1 MKTIHNFEELR
12 ERLRQGEPCR
22 VAAIEATDSHSSE
35 AVETA
40 VREGWAKVTNLTTGD
55 PQRSADEAVQMV
67 RNGEADVIMKG
78 IINTDVLL
86 RAVLNKEHG
95 LLPKG
100 NVLTHLSAI
109 YLPMLGRIILM
120 GDPAVIPYPTL
131 EQREAMIRYTVKLAA
146 AYGIEEPRIALIHC
160 TEKVSEKFPLTL
172 DYVQLIEKSKR
183 GEFGK
188 AIVDGPTDL
197 KCAICKES
205 ADIKGIVSPLE
216 GRADMLMMPDIEAGN
231 VFYKTLTAFTDA
243 QLAVGLMGAAC
254 PISLT
259 SRSDS
264 METKLNSLA
273 MACLQVNLLLTLE

>member
-188 AIVDGPTDL
+188 TIVDGPTDL

-273 MACLQVNLLLTLE
+273 MACLQVRS

>member
-40 VREGWAKVTNLTTGD
+40 VKEGWAKVTNLTTGD

-216 GRADMLMMPDIEAGN
+216 GKADMLMMPDIEAGN

-273 MACLQVNLLLTLE
+273 MACLQVRS

>member
-12 ERLRQGEPCR
+12 EMLRQGEPCR

-273 MACLQVNLLLTLE
+273 MACLQVRS

>member
-216 GRADMLMMPDIEAGN
+216 GRADMLMMPAIEAGN

-273 MACLQVNLLLTLE
+273 MACLQVRS

>member
-160 TEKVSEKFPLTL
+160 TEKVSKKFPLTL

-273 MACLQVNLLLTLE
+273 MACLQVRS

>member
-146 AYGIEEPRIALIHC
+146 AYGIKEPRIALIHC

-197 KCAICKES
+197 KCAICKKS

-273 MACLQVNLLLTLE
+273 MACLQVRS

>member
-40 VREGWAKVTNLTTGD
+40 VREGWAKVTNLTSGD

-273 MACLQVNLLLTLE
+273 MACLQVRS

>member
-22 VAAIEATDSHSSE
+22 VVAIEATDSHSSE

-231 VFYKTLTAFTDA
+231 VFYKTLTALTDA

-273 MACLQVNLLLTLE
+273 MACLQVRS

>member
-109 YLPMLGRIILM
+109 YLPMLG
-120 GDPAVIPYPTL
+120 AT
-131 EQREAMIRYTVKLAA
+131 
-146 AYGIEEPRIALIHC
+146 
-160 TEKVSEKFPLTL
+160 PL
-172 DYVQLIEKSKR
+172 
-183 GEFGK
+183 
-188 AIVDGPTDL
+188 
-197 KCAICKES
+197 
-205 ADIKGIVSPLE
+205 
-216 GRADMLMMPDIEAGN
+216 
-231 VFYKTLTAFTDA
+231 
-243 QLAVGLMGAAC
+243 
-254 PISLT
+254 
-259 SRSDS
+259 
-264 METKLNSLA
+264 
-273 MACLQVNLLLTLE
+273 

>member
-243 QLAVGLMGAAC
+243 QLAVGLMGATC

-273 MACLQVNLLLTLE
+273 MACLQVRS

>member
-1 MKTIHNFEELR
+1 MNTIHNFEELR
-12 ERLRQGEPCR
+12 ERLLQGEPCR

-40 VREGWAKVTNLTTGD
+40 VNEGWAIVTNITTGD
-55 PQRSADEAVQMV
+55 PQRSADEAVRMV
-67 RNGEADVIMKG
+67 RDGEADVIMKG

-216 GRADMLMMPDIEAGN
+216 GKADMLMMPDIEAGN

-243 QLAVGLMGAAC
+243 QLAVGLMGASC

-264 METKLNSLA
+264 MQTKLNSLA
-273 MACLQVNLLLTLE
+273 MACLQVRS

>member
-12 ERLRQGEPCR
+12 ERLRQGKPCR

-273 MACLQVNLLLTLE
+273 MACLQVRS

>member
-40 VREGWAKVTNLTTGD
+40 VKEGWAKVTNLTTGD

-146 AYGIEEPRIALIHC
+146 AYGIEKPRIALIHC

-273 MACLQVNLLLTLE
+273 MACLQVRS

>member
-146 AYGIEEPRIALIHC
+146 AYGIEKPRIALIHC

-188 AIVDGPTDL
+188 TIVDGPTDL

-273 MACLQVNLLLTLE
+273 MACLQVRS

>member
-100 NVLTHLSAI
+100 NVLTNLSAI

-273 MACLQVNLLLTLE
+273 MACLQVRS

>member
-1 MKTIHNFEELR
+1 MKIIHNFEELR
-12 ERLRQGEPCR
+12 ERLRQGKPCR

-273 MACLQVNLLLTLE
+273 MACLQVRS

>member
-40 VREGWAKVTNLTTGD
+40 VIEGWAKVTNLTTGD

-273 MACLQVNLLLTLE
+273 MACLQVRS

>member
-22 VAAIEATDSHSSE
+22 VAAVEATDDHSSE

-55 PQRSADEAVQMV
+55 PQRSADEAVMMV

-131 EQREAMIRYTVKLAA
+131 EQREAMIRYTVRLAS
-146 AYGIEEPRIALIHC
+146 AYGIDEPRIALIHC

-172 DYVQLIEKSKR
+172 DYMKLIEKCKR

-205 ADIKGIVSPLE
+205 ADIKGIKSPLE
-216 GRADMLMMPDIEAGN
+216 GKADMLMMPDIEAGN

-273 MACLQVNLLLTLE
+273 MACLQAQQA

>member
-40 VREGWAKVTNLTTGD
+40 VKEGWAKVTNLTTGD

-109 YLPMLGRIILM
+109 YLHMLGRIILM

-231 VFYKTLTAFTDA
+231 VFYKTLTAVAGA

-273 MACLQVNLLLTLE
+273 MACLQVRS

>member
-205 ADIKGIVSPLE
+205 ADIKGIVSTLE

-273 MACLQVNLLLTLE
+273 MACLQVRS

>member
-40 VREGWAKVTNLTTGD
+40 VREGWAKVTNLTTGA

-273 MACLQVNLLLTLE
+273 MACLQVRS

>member
-131 EQREAMIRYTVKLAA
+131 EQCEAMIRYTVKLAA

-231 VFYKTLTAFTDA
+231 VFYKTLTALTDA

-273 MACLQVNLLLTLE
+273 MACLQVRS

>member
-1 MKTIHNFEELR
+1 MKIIHNFEELR
-12 ERLRQGEPCR
+12 ERLRQGKPCR

-67 RNGEADVIMKG
+67 RNGEANVIMKG

-273 MACLQVNLLLTLE
+273 MACLQVRS

>member
-109 YLPMLGRIILM
+109 YLPMLDRIILM

-273 MACLQVNLLLTLE
+273 MACLQVRS

>member
-264 METKLNSLA
+264 MKTKLNSLA
-273 MACLQVNLLLTLE
+273 MACLQVRS

>member
-120 GDPAVIPYPTL
+120 GDPAVIPNPTL

-273 MACLQVNLLLTLE
+273 MACLQVRS

>member
-1 MKTIHNFEELR
+1 MNTIHNFEELR

-40 VREGWAKVTNLTTGD
+40 VNEGWAIVTNITTGD
-55 PQRSADEAVQMV
+55 PQRSADEAVRMV
-67 RNGEADVIMKG
+67 RDGEADVIMKG

-172 DYVQLIEKSKR
+172 DYVQLIEKCKR

-216 GRADMLMMPDIEAGN
+216 GKADMLMMPDIEAGN

-243 QLAVGLMGAAC
+243 QLAVGLMGASC

-264 METKLNSLA
+264 MQTKLNSLA
-273 MACLQVNLLLTLE
+273 MACLQVRS

>member
-40 VREGWAKVTNLTTGD
+40 VREGWAKVTNLITGD

-273 MACLQVNLLLTLE
+273 MACLQVRS

>member
-12 ERLRQGEPCR
+12 ERLRQGEPCH

-273 MACLQVNLLLTLE
+273 MACLQVRS

>member
-55 PQRSADEAVQMV
+55 PPRSADEAVQMV

-231 VFYKTLTAFTDA
+231 VFYKTLTALTDA

-273 MACLQVNLLLTLE
+273 MACLQVRS

>member
-22 VAAIEATDSHSSE
+22 VVAIEATDSHSSE

-273 MACLQVNLLLTLE
+273 MACLQVRS

>member
-231 VFYKTLTAFTDA
+231 VFYKTLTALTDA

-273 MACLQVNLLLTLE
+273 MACLQVRS

>member
-35 AVETA
+35 AVKTA

-273 MACLQVNLLLTLE
+273 MACLQVRS

>member
-55 PQRSADEAVQMV
+55 PQRSADEAVQLV

-273 MACLQVNLLLTLE
+273 MACLQVRS

>member
-131 EQREAMIRYTVKLAA
+131 EQREAKIRYTVKLAA

-273 MACLQVNLLLTLE
+273 MACLQVRS

>member
-35 AVETA
+35 AVDTA

-172 DYVQLIEKSKR
+172 DYVQLIEKTKR

-273 MACLQVNLLLTLE
+273 MACLQVRS

>member
-95 LLPKG
+95 LMPKG

-273 MACLQVNLLLTLE
+273 MACLQVRS

>member
-1 MKTIHNFEELR
+1 MKTLHNFEELR

-273 MACLQVNLLLTLE
+273 MACLQVRS

>member
-40 VREGWAKVTNLTTGD
+40 VKEGWAKVTNLTTGD

-243 QLAVGLMGAAC
+243 QLAVGLMGATC

-273 MACLQVNLLLTLE
+273 MACLQVRS